1 MAEYKDIFSPKTLAG
16 LKGQSEKELAQITK
30 GKSLRQMLDKANQL
44 IWRIQPIEADYKK
57 ELEDLAV
64 TLAKETY
71 PVIEYAGIGID
82 AKLGS
87 DTTLGKSY
95 QTDPKLKEKYDI
107 IIHARGAIFPVLMHE
122 IAKGL
127 YEIISKQAYYTK
139 ISPEKRR
146 IINSITQGAAVQG
159 AFSYHLYKDFLD
171 LIDPELVND
180 YTNVM
185 DATFGG
191 YHDETHIAK
200 LMSIIDRYGD
210 QLTGVGRINVSF
222 PKRTEKGDEEATKV
236 TQQVDTYKNELDDI
250 RYGKFIYNSVNNLWI
265 DSGYDDSRVRDLFLA
280 ELYKL
285 EDYNEFQS
293 FVENVINNEL
303 TEAQKRWALGEM
315 RDIYIDLKKDDTG
328 LTGLGEQF
336 VRMNRLA
343 GLLK

>member
-1 MAEYKDIFSPKTLAG
+1 
-16 LKGQSEKELAQITK
+16 
-30 GKSLRQMLDKANQL
+30 
-44 IWRIQPIEADYKK
+44 
-57 ELEDLAV
+57 
-64 TLAKETY
+64 
-71 PVIEYAGIGID
+71 
-82 AKLGS
+82 
-87 DTTLGKSY
+87 
-95 QTDPKLKEKYDI
+95 
-107 IIHARGAIFPVLMHE
+107 MHE

-210 QLTGVGRINVSF
+210 QLTGVGRMNVSF

-293 FVENVINNEL
+293 FVENAINNEL